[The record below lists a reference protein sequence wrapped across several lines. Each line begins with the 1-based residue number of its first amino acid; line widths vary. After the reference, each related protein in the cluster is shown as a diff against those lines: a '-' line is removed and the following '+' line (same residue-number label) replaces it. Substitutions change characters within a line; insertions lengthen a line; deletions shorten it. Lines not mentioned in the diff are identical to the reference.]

1 MHATK
6 NCLTLQETDEKHWK
20 KKKKHENWEKYQTK
34 LINILILLLFH
45 IEKLHFVRKH
55 IWKKLFYIITFA
67 LQSFHVAGYWK
78 CSNKTTMP
86 I

>member
-34 LINILILLLFH
+34 LINILLLLLFH
-45 IEKLHFVRKH
+45 IEK
-55 IWKKLFYIITFA
+55 ITFCQKRY
-67 LQSFHVAGYWK
+67 LKKIILYYYICITIFSCGRLLEMQ
-78 CSNKTTMP
+78 
-86 I
+86 